1 MSGAPHLVS
10 AGRSHPCVPPL
21 AAGATQH
28 IAVGGRCTRCGTTVD
43 AAAPAGQR
51 GRGLWMGERALAIAI
66 GSGALALG
74 VAYLLIATERIREAG
89 ASLLS
94 APAVVGAGFVAL
106 GGVLIARA
114 VRG

>member
-21 AAGATQH
+21 AAGVTKH
-28 IAVGGRCTRCGTTVD
+28 VVVDGRCSRCGTTMEMT
-43 AAAPAGQR
+43 APAR
-51 GRGLWMGERALAIAI
+51 DGRRARRFGDRVLGLVL

-74 VAYLLIATERIREAG
+74 VAYVLIAAERLRGGGTIV
-89 ASLLS
+89 SP
-94 APAVVGAGFVAL
+94 PALVGVGVFAL
-106 GGVLIARA
+106 GGALIVRA

>member
-21 AAGATQH
+21 GAGATQH
-28 IAVGGRCTRCGTTVD
+28 AVVDGRCTRCGTTMD
-43 AAAPAGQR
+43 TTAAAR
-51 GRGLWMGERALAIAI
+51 DLRRARRLGDRVLGVVL

-74 VAYLLIATERIREAG
+74 VAYLLIAAERAESG
-89 ASLLS
+89 GSLVS
-94 APAVVGAGFVAL
+94 PPAFVGAGVIAL
-106 GGVLIARA
+106 GGALIVRA